1 VTTATLTHANGATRP
16 APSPYLEVPLRGRV
30 SQWPRTVVP
39 APPAGARLLPLVAT
53 PRSDT
58 ATAGRADKAATARV
72 PWRVRI
78 RVVDGDTVITWAM
91 AATVALVVVDAAI
104 VSYSHIY
111 GLATW
116 QPGTGAETGV
126 QARLLP
132 LSIDGVIAEA
142 SLVKLYAARHQD
154 VVDKTR
160 LATFMLSLGIVATV
174 AANVTHGLP
183 TTLLS
188 PFWHTVIMALMSAW
202 PAGAFIGSVEM
213 AMGLVRNKRA
223 IAEGDTDDDTD
234 DTDDDTEDK
243 DETRTPPPPKPPK
256 PRRQKPPT
264 ADSDPVA
271 KAIREHPA
279 WKARRSLSRKDKDG
293 IAKALGVTRRTVERR
308 ITDIRKAE
316 AATGTGAP

>member
-1 VTTATLTHANGATRP
+1 VTAATLTHANGVTRP
-16 APSPYLEVPLRGRV
+16 SPPLSLEVPQLGPV
-30 SQWPRTVVP
+30 SQWPRAVVP
-39 APPAGARLLPLVAT
+39 EPPAGARLLPLAAT
-53 PRSDT
+53 PRGDT
-58 ATAGRADKAATARV
+58 ATANQGDTGASARV
-72 PWRVRI
+72 PWWARI
-78 RVVDGDTVITWAM
+78 RTIDGDTVITWAM

-142 SLVKLYAARHQD
+142 SLVKLYAARHKGIG
-154 VVDKTR
+154 KTK

-223 IAEGDTDDDTD
+223 IAEGDTDT
-234 DTDDDTEDK
+234 DTDDDSDDEDEG
-243 DETRTPPPPKPPK
+243 DTPPPPPPPRVPR
-256 PRRQKPPT
+256 PRRPKRPSRDTPPP
-264 ADSDPVA
+264 AGGDPVA

-279 WKARRSLSRKDKDG
+279 WKANRRLSKDDKDG

-308 ITDIRKAE
+308 ITGIRKS
-316 AATGTGAP
+316 G